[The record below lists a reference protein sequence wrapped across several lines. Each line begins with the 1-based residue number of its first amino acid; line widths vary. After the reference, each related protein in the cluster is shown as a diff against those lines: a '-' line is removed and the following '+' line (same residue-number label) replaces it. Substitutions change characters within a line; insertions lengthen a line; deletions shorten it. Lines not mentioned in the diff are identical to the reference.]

1 MKVNPFPKRTEIFRE
16 FTRGIPYEIIYEKH
30 QINEEGLQRILE
42 ENIKGNYDYKRIL
55 RGGLE
60 AQKQFLKH
68 LKNRWNPLEPDAS
81 WENISPYIE
90 NETNSL

>member
-1 MKVNPFPKRTEIFRE
+1 MKENPFPKRIEIFRE
-16 FTRGIPYEIIYEKH
+16 FSRGIFYKEIYEKY
-30 QINEEGLQRILE
+30 QIDEEELQRILE

-68 LKNRWNPLEPDAS
+68 LKKRWNPLEPNAS